1 MATWVVVLEAVID
14 EEARTGIHEDELL
27 ALGEVLAHHFPVIAG
42 TGWSYETEL
51 WVEDN
56 MASGALLTAER
67 LVQAA
72 ARQIGLATSEIVR
85 VDIRN
90 AHAIE
95 SGVID
100 WGAAPGARLG
110 IESASPAKKAARAQ
124 NALPAGKATPAKKRT
139 AKTRTAKKR
148 PAKKAPAARKSPAG
162 KAAATKGPD
171 TGRRNQRS

>member
-1 MATWVVVLEAVID
+1 MAIWVVVLEAVID
-14 EEARTGIHEDELL
+14 EEARAGIEEGELH
-27 ALGEVLAHHFPVIAG
+27 ALGKVLAQHFPVIAG

-56 MASGALLTAER
+56 MASGALLAAER

-72 ARQIGLATSEIVR
+72 AREIGLATSEIVR

-100 WGAAPGARLG
+100 WGAAPGARLAIQTAERAQKKEAPAQTALPSG
-110 IESASPAKKAARAQ
+110 KAPPAKKRAARKAPPAKQRAPAKKAA
-124 NALPAGKATPAKKRT
+124 PS
-139 AKTRTAKKR
+139 
-148 PAKKAPAARKSPAG
+148 KKAAR
-162 KAAATKGPD
+162 T
-171 TGRRNQRS
+171 RRRKPGS